1 MDRFTALLTTL
12 LLSLQVTCE
21 LGQDPSVA
29 EVVGEVRLA
38 ATGELLSHVAAAANR
53 SALEIAGLSPGDV
66 CNYSYMHRRVW
77 DTHSSYPC
85 PVYPLSVPIPVLFFG
100 CYFTFSARIMDIS
113 RIRSPGAR

>member
-53 SALEIAGLSPGDV
+53 SALEIAGLSPGKGW
-66 CNYSYMHRRVW
+66 NSSYMHRRVR
-77 DTHSSYPC
+77 DTHSFYPC
-85 PVYPLSVPIPVLFFG
+85 PGVQIIWSN
-100 CYFTFSARIMDIS
+100 S
-113 RIRSPGAR
+113 

>member
-12 LLSLQVTCE
+12 LLSLQVTCQ

-53 SALEIAGLSPGDV
+53 SALEIAGLSPGKGW
-66 CNYSYMHRRVW
+66 NYSYMHRVR
-77 DTHSSYPC
+77 DTHSFYPC
-85 PVYPLSVPIPVLFFG
+85 PGVLIIWIN
-100 CYFTFSARIMDIS
+100 S
-113 RIRSPGAR
+113 